1 MLGLRGK
8 GANSI
13 LTVNNVHIRT
23 LRNKEMRGC
32 VWAGMHTHTH
42 VYMVSYV
49 RGLLPLVPTPLR
61 SCAHA
66 AHMPLKAKILHKITF
81 SSCLYQNHLSSI
93 PRMARLRVSRKRI
106 AITPATWTTSC
117 DCASRRRHRWVS
129 SSKWRL
135 PWCRYA
141 TLGATSFQVDD
152 PACHQSTI
160 VFKPTLYTHEHPL
173 FNTLLFT
180 CLFRLVSNDPL
191 FILSCFSIFTLL

>member
-8 GANSI
+8 EANSM
-13 LTVNNVHIRT
+13 LTVNNVHTRT

-32 VWAGMHTHTH
+32 VWAGMHTHTRVH
-42 VYMVSYV
+42 GILCEGLASPGSY
-49 RGLLPLVPTPLR
+49 PLR

-66 AHMPLKAKILHKITF
+66 VHMPLKAKILHKITF
-81 SSCLYQNHLSSI
+81 SICIYKPFII

-135 PWCRYA
+135 PWCRCA
-141 TLGATSFQVDD
+141 TLGAASFQVDD
-152 PACHQSTI
+152 PACHQSTM
-160 VFKPTLYTHEHPL
+160 VFKPTLCTHEHPL
-173 FNTLLFT
+173 FNTILFT
-180 CLFRLVSNDPL
+180 CLFHLVSNDPL